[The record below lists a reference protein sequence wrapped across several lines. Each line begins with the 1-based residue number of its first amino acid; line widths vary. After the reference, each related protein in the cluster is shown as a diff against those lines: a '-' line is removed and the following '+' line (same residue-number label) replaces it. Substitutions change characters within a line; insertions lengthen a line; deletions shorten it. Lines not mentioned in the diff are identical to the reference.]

1 MSNDTLD
8 KIDEAIKRI
17 QDENY
22 NRVEIEEVQVR
33 EDTDTK
39 IFNSEVESDS
49 NEEIVEDIVVKKSN
63 IGIYISYFIFLLI
76 IVCLV
81 IFFIMFLYK

>member
-39 IFNSEVESDS
+39 IFNSEVESYS
-49 NEEIVEDIVVKKSN
+49 NEEIVEEIVVKKSN

>member
-49 NEEIVEDIVVKKSN
+49 NEEIVEEFVVKKSN

>member
-49 NEEIVEDIVVKKSN
+49 NEEIVEEIVVKKSN

>member
-39 IFNSEVESDS
+39 IFNSDVESDS
-49 NEEIVEDIVVKKSN
+49 NEEIVEEIVVKKSN

>member
-49 NEEIVEDIVVKKSN
+49 NEEIVEEIVVKKSN
-63 IGIYISYFIFLLI
+63 IGIYISYFII
-76 IVCLV
+76 
-81 IFFIMFLYK
+81 